1 MKLENERVA
10 ALRVGLLSLLIVAL
24 AVGHGMNGWVRGVCL
39 IAGLVLL
46 VRSSSSQ
53 EPPGGGS
60 FSGNATSWMEM
71 NPLDSLDQFIGVW
84 LFP

>member
-53 EPPGGGS
+53 EPPGGGELQRERDELEGNKS
-60 FSGNATSWMEM
+60 ARFS
-71 NPLDSLDQFIGVW
+71 
-84 LFP
+84 